1 MRRQRPWGA
10 GRSSCYKASM
20 KRLALL
26 LPLLLLAC
34 ESAPQFYP
42 TPSDR
47 VAEAV
52 ISGADIEGFEQVDG
66 WRVSPVLAA
75 PLGATRVALLARLHE
90 GASAPRIE
98 ARVIADNGAEGSWQ
112 PLVTTWSEEGQYV
125 ARVELEFAAQA
136 AQIRVD
142 SGAPIAHLIWSALV
156 PERGFEEELPA
167 AVTIPSEYGSVTQA
181 LRSELAGLVRTRE
194 EWGARATRCTSRD
207 DAKTRMAIH
216 HTVTAAMGEPTSLLR
231 GIQNFHMDGRG
242 WCDVGYHFLVTL
254 DGTVWEAR
262 PLEMLGSHVLNHNT
276 GNIGVS
282 FVGCYDSGHPDC
294 RPLPPWTPPDVML
307 EGAARVVGRLAE
319 LYSIPLTAER
329 VMGHR
334 DHEGASTVCPGDD
347 LHALL
352 GMLRDQAGGTGTR
365 FGAMYVS
372 QSFPLASTDFILAPG
387 EVRSGFIEMRN
398 TGTETW
404 RPDET
409 FLATTEPR
417 LSDSALEADDWVAP
431 NRPVGVD
438 AVVAPGGTGR
448 FTFNVRAPDAAGDY
462 SQYFGIIQ
470 LGVAWFSDEGQGG
483 PPDDQLQIRVT
494 VSGDAPMMDAG
505 PMNPDAGPRI
515 DAGPVNSDAGS
526 TDGGMAFDAGAG
538 EPEDEGGCGCVVA
551 GGTSN
556 KGSPW
561 ALLAFGALLWRRRR

>member
-1 MRRQRPWGA
+1 
-10 GRSSCYKASM
+10 M

-26 LPLLLLAC
+26 LPLFFAC
-34 ESAPQFYP
+34 ENAPEFYP

-52 ISGADIEGFEQVDG
+52 VSGADIEGFEQVDG

-75 PLGATRVALLARLHE
+75 PLGATRVGLLARLNE
-90 GASAPRIE
+90 GANAPRIE

-112 PLVTTWSEEGQYV
+112 PLVTTWSEDGQFV
-125 ARVELEFAAQA
+125 ARVDLEFAARA
-136 AQIRVD
+136 AQIRFD
-142 SGAPIAHLIWSALV
+142 SGASVDHVIWSALV

-167 AVTIPSEYGSVTQA
+167 EPALPASEIGSVTHA
-181 LRSELAGLVRTRE
+181 LRAELAGLVRPRE
-194 EWGARATRCTSRD
+194 DWGARATRCTSRD
-207 DAKTRMAIH
+207 ESKTRMAVH
-216 HTVTAAMGEPTSLLR
+216 HTVSAAMGDPIGILR
-231 GIQNFHMDGRG
+231 GIQNFHMDTRG

-282 FVGCYDSGHPDC
+282 FVGCYDSDHPDC
-294 RPLPPWTPPDVML
+294 RPLPPGTPPDEML
-307 EGAARVVGRLAE
+307 AGAARVIGRLAE

-334 DHEGASTVCPGDD
+334 DHAGASTVCPGGD

-352 GMLRDQAGGTGTR
+352 GELREDAGGTGAAY
-365 FGAMYVS
+365 GAMYVS
-372 QSFPLASTDFILAPG
+372 QSFPLASADFILAPG
-387 EVRSGFIEMRN
+387 EVQSGFIEMRN

-404 RPDET
+404 RPEET

-417 LSDSALEADDWVAP
+417 LSDSPLEADDWVAP

-438 AVVAPGGTGR
+438 SVVAPGETGR
-448 FTFNVRAPDAAGDY
+448 FEFNVRAPDAAGDY

-470 LGVAWFSDEGQGG
+470 LGELWFSDVGQGG

-494 VSGDAPMMDAG
+494 VSGDAPRVDAGPGMDAGLAMDAG
-505 PMNPDAGPRI
+505 PGMDAGT
-515 DAGPVNSDAGS
+515 
-526 TDGGMAFDAGAG
+526 TDGGMALDAGTSDPG
-538 EPEDEGGCGCVVA
+538 DLESGCGCVVA

-556 KGSPW
+556 EGSPW
-561 ALLAFGALLWRRRR
+561 ALLAFGALFLRRRQR